1 MKNVFYIIAI
11 VAVVFAFSNANAG
24 NYHKKNWLEK
34 EMSDIHKDYDEALK
48 KIDKSHFSDEQKTV
62 LKAQAKANQDLAEAQ
77 AQAVDAQLQKN
88 MQERK
93 DMLKDTKEDKHKA
106 HKIFKEI
113 DDIL

>member
-1 MKNVFYIIAI
+1 MKKIFYVMAVI
-11 VAVVFAFSNANAG
+11 VAVFAFFDANAG
-24 NYHKKNWLEK
+24 DFHKKNWLEK
-34 EMSDIHKDYDEALK
+34 EMSDIHEDYDEAVK
-48 KIDKSHFSDEQKTV
+48 KIEKSHFSDEHKTV

-77 AQAVDAQLQKN
+77 AQAVGAQVQKN

-93 DMLKDTKEDKHKA
+93 DMLKDSKEDKHKA